1 MQAYA
6 RSRTDAPELAD
17 LVAGGG
23 GGEDASI
30 GDVDMADAPNG
41 QPAGQSGQRG
51 AKRARIFE
59 DHRPMSAITAGI
71 KAGTLHQVRAGVCFV
86 TFSVRFCSLQSLTVC
101 YHELRG
107 PDVLLLFFAHH
118 MMGM

>member
-23 GGEDASI
+23 GEDAAT

-41 QPAGQSGQRG
+41 QAAGQSGQRG

-71 KAGTLHQVRAGVCFV
+71 KAGTLHQVRAGIC
-86 TFSVRFCSLQSLTVC
+86 TCQFS
-101 YHELRG
+101 
-107 PDVLLLFFAHH
+107 
-118 MMGM
+118 